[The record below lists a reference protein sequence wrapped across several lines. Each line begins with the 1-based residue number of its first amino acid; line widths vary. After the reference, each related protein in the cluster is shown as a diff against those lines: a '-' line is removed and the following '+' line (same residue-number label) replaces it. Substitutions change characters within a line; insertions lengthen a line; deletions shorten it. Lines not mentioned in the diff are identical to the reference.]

1 MRLARL
7 ALISSL
13 SVVALIA
20 QGCGGDEEAPAVAG
34 GGSSGTAG
42 TANGGDGNGGEGN
55 GGEGNGGE
63 GNGGEGNAGEGPG
76 DAAAGT
82 AGDGDPDG
90 GNGDGDGDGGD
101 GDGDDG
107 GDSGMLDDGSVSDS
121 SLGDSGPFQS
131 DASLLTDAGNSFFC
145 PGTPADGDPCFP
157 GGTQCLYTGGVECT
171 CNNPPGPNNSAWG
184 CSQ

>member
-1 MRLARL
+1 
-7 ALISSL
+7 L

-20 QGCGGDEEAPAVAG
+20 QGCGGDDETGPAVAA

-42 TANGGDGNGGEGN
+42 TANGGDGNGGDGNGGDGNGGDGN
-55 GGEGNGGE
+55 GGEGNGGD
-63 GNGGEGNAGEGPG
+63 GPG
-76 DAAAGT
+76 DAAAG
-82 AGDGDPDG
+82 AP
-90 GNGDGDGDGGD
+90 GDGDGDGGD
-101 GDGDDG
+101 GDGGDGDGDG
-107 GDSGMLDDGSVSDS
+107 GDDSGILDGGSVGDGSV
-121 SLGDSGPFQS
+121 GDGGLFTS

-171 CNNPPGPNNSAWG
+171 CNNPPGPNNSTWG